1 MYRHVEATLTTD
13 VPLTDHAYVQINGT
27 LYQVNEMPGWMQR
40 PSRQPPIWLSED
52 AARVLEWAMTI
63 LPEPDEV
70 RETHRRPPRL
80 RGQFSPAEV
89 MDQFC
94 GPRDDSDKAYAQS
107 RHDWWDEIKTELR
120 TTNLLAEHGY
130 FGYVPSSTAWDF
142 FPPEAVPTVR
152 RMF

>member
-1 MYRHVEATLTTD
+1 MYRHVEATFTTD
-13 VPLTDHAYVQINGT
+13 VPLTDHAYVRINGN
-27 LYQVNEMPGWMQR
+27 LYQVSEMAGWMER

-63 LPEPDEV
+63 EPEPDEI

-89 MDQFC
+89 MEHFY
-94 GPRDDSDKAYAQS
+94 GPRDDSDEAYYKERRA
-107 RHDWWDEIKTELR
+107 WWEEIKTELR
-120 TTNLLAEHGY
+120 SSNLLAEHGY
-130 FGYVPSSTAWDF
+130 FGYVPSTTAWDF
-142 FPPEAVPTVR
+142 FPPADAPTVR